1 MYHYHLVNKMTEV
14 QNLTL
19 GTVLSVHK
27 SWENAEK
34 AHSKLQ
40 NQIRKA
46 SGNNSYL
53 PTKIVRSEKR
63 YGKGICMPVDYP

>member
-40 NQIRKA
+40 NQIKKA
-46 SGNNSYL
+46 NGNNSYL
-53 PTKIVRSEKR
+53 PTKIVRTERLYS
-63 YGKGICMPVDYP
+63 KGVYMPYFL

>member
-1 MYHYHLVNKMTEV
+1 MYHYHLVNKMSEV
-14 QNLTL
+14 QNLSM

-46 SGNNSYL
+46 NGQNSYL

-63 YGKGICMPVDYP
+63 YDKGVQMPYSYK